1 MRKHLPEPLR
11 SLVDQIVMRNVAELQ
26 QQLKAYREQVREGHR
41 VGGGLLGRAAEFLA
55 GQRGL

>member
-1 MRKHLPEPLR
+1 MPEPLR